1 MHYIS
6 SGSASTRSCACTTTS
21 TGSTA
26 TKLLWLL
33 FLKLTTLISHTF
45 HIWNSTQHRPPYNTG
60 NNQVK
65 PFRSFDLRNQTSSG
79 NPSSRN
85 LRNWIKDDY
94 KDLHS
99 GASQS
104 GCKQFRKICSPAGT
118 LDRKS
123 VAKVQK
129 MSLAKLF
136 LPISRN
142 SL

>member
-1 MHYIS
+1 
-6 SGSASTRSCACTTTS
+6 
-21 TGSTA
+21 
-26 TKLLWLL
+26 LW
-33 FLKLTTLISHTF
+33 LTTLISHTF

-65 PFRSFDLRNQTSSG
+65 PFRSFDLRNQTSFG

-85 LRNWIKDDY
+85 LRNCTNVDY

-99 GASQS
+99 GASQF
-104 GCKQFRKICSPAGT
+104 GCEQFQKICSRAGT
-118 LDRKS
+118 LVQKS
-123 VAKVQK
+123 VTKIQK